1 MIERLNRLMNVSSRE
16 WPRILVAWSMMF
28 LARFG
33 FVVGWTLMLSIFL
46 TRIGIEA
53 LPFLFLVNALLV
65 ITGSL
70 IYRNLM
76 KNVKREVL
84 ISFTVIFAA
93 ALLLSSL
100 FFLNS
105 NTFLFFAF
113 LLTAVSVFLAQLNI
127 LLSLFNEELF
137 SPLESQRTFPL
148 IESAET
154 LGGILGGLTLTLFAE
169 TLPSFKFIIIWILTT
184 LLILPIVLKFN
195 QNTMEIPKTKLEHIT
210 ENPRTLG
217 SSFGKILKTPF
228 LKGLLVVVL
237 LQWALLNLIEFQ
249 YTSALEDT
257 ISMVEGATLE
267 SQMHLLMEKLGTLQ
281 LVFSA
286 GALFIQ
292 LVLASRILVSLG
304 ITSTLLVHPV
314 VTLFNLL
321 GLFFRFSFF
330 TSAITR
336 GSFELTQL
344 IFKNAYDSSYY
355 AIPHEDR
362 SEVKEIMQGLI
373 KPLGAL
379 LGTFFILV
387 VVVAPEN
394 YQILV
399 QNILLLISTLCMM
412 VFILK
417 LTKRYTTMSEQNLS
431 RKFDL
436 GTRVNAA
443 EILGQNGH
451 DRLSPA
457 LEKILNRE
465 NEPALL
471 KEKILESFG
480 LRENLESIDLILK
493 NMAHQHPEIRK
504 AAVHALGHFTDL
516 KKAKMSHSFTRH
528 LVLST
533 LKKSI
538 ENEEV
543 DAIRE
548 QMVQCF
554 FALSPH
560 DVIPFL
566 IDSIQKNSTY
576 EASFIRMMK
585 LFHDPHLKSFLS
597 PHLKSKSPEIRS
609 AAIVALWQFKNIRNE
624 LKHYLN
630 QMLESSKK
638 EILLQGIQTSGEVQY
653 NQVKIKIQTWLHHED
668 PEIRH
673 AATLSLALMEE
684 DHVIPLMVH
693 FLINEGHE
701 WYDKTRYVAQKLPR
715 KFRHKVEAA
724 VHSHWVGKIHELLRE
739 AEVDLHKLKDL
750 FQKIEAHDE
759 VHKIEKVL
767 ASVSLE
773 KI

>member
-1 MIERLNRLMNVSSRE
+1 MLERLNQVMNVSSRE

-46 TRIGIEA
+46 TRIGVSA

-76 KNVKREVL
+76 KAVKREVL
-84 ISFTVIFAA
+84 ISFTVILAA
-93 ALLLSSL
+93 AFLMSSL
-100 FFLNS
+100 FFINS

-113 LLTAVSVFLAQLNI
+113 LLTAVSVLLAQLNI

-137 SPLESQRTFPL
+137 SPLESQRTFPI

-169 TLPSFKFIIIWILTT
+169 TLPSFKFIIIWILTI

-195 QNTMEIPKTKLEHIT
+195 QNTMEIPRTKLEHIT
-210 ENPRTLG
+210 ENKRSLG
-217 SSFGKILKTPF
+217 TSVGKILRTPF

-237 LQWALLNLIEFQ
+237 LQWALLNLVEFQ
-249 YTSALEDT
+249 YTTALEQT
-257 ISMVEGATLE
+257 LSFAGGATVE
-267 SQMHLLMEKLGTLQ
+267 MQEHLFMEKLGTLQ

-314 VTLFNLL
+314 VTLFNIL

-330 TSAITR
+330 SSAVTR

-355 AIPHEDR
+355 AIPHEER
-362 SEVKEIMQGLI
+362 SEIKEIMQGLI

-379 LGTFFILV
+379 IGTAFILV
-387 VVVAPEN
+387 VVLVPETHK
-394 YQILV
+394 ILV
-399 QNILLLISTLCMM
+399 QNLILLFATLCMM
-412 VFILK
+412 GFTLN
-417 LTKRYTTMSEQNLS
+417 LGKRYTAMTEQNLS

-436 GTRVNAA
+436 GTRVNAV

-465 NEPALL
+465 NEPPLL
-471 KEKILESFG
+471 KEKILESLG

-493 NMAHQHPEIRK
+493 NMSHTHPEIRK
-504 AAVHALGHFTDL
+504 AAVHSLSHFTDL

-533 LKKSI
+533 LQKNI
-538 ENEEV
+538 ENEKI

-548 QMVQCF
+548 QMVQCYF
-554 FALSPH
+554 NFSPH

-566 IDSIQKNSTY
+566 IDAIQKKSIY
-576 EASFIRMMK
+576 EASFIRMLK
-585 LFHDPHLKSFLS
+585 LFHDPHLKSFLT
-597 PHLKSKSPEIRS
+597 PHLKSKSAEIRS
-609 AAIVALWQFKNIRNE
+609 AAINALWQFKNIRNE

-638 EILLQGIQTSGEVQY
+638 EILLLGIQTSGEVQY
-653 NQVKIKIQTWLHHED
+653 MQSKAKISEWLHHED

-693 FLINEGHE
+693 FLIQESHE
-701 WYDKTRYVAQKLPR
+701 WYDKTRYVVEKLPR
-715 KFRHKVEAA
+715 KFKQKVEAA
-724 VHSHWVGKIHELLRE
+724 IHFHWVGKIHELLKE
-739 AEVDLHKLKDL
+739 SEVDLHQLKTL
-750 FQKIEAHDE
+750 FEKIQAHDE

-767 ASVSLE
+767 ATVPVE

>member
-362 SEVKEIMQGLI
+362 SEV
-373 KPLGAL
+373 
-379 LGTFFILV
+379 
-387 VVVAPEN
+387 
-394 YQILV
+394 
-399 QNILLLISTLCMM
+399 
-412 VFILK
+412 
-417 LTKRYTTMSEQNLS
+417 
-431 RKFDL
+431 
-436 GTRVNAA
+436 
-443 EILGQNGH
+443 
-451 DRLSPA
+451 
-457 LEKILNRE
+457 
-465 NEPALL
+465 
-471 KEKILESFG
+471 
-480 LRENLESIDLILK
+480 
-493 NMAHQHPEIRK
+493 
-504 AAVHALGHFTDL
+504 
-516 KKAKMSHSFTRH
+516 
-528 LVLST
+528 
-533 LKKSI
+533 
-538 ENEEV
+538 
-543 DAIRE
+543 
-548 QMVQCF
+548 
-554 FALSPH
+554 
-560 DVIPFL
+560 
-566 IDSIQKNSTY
+566 
-576 EASFIRMMK
+576 
-585 LFHDPHLKSFLS
+585 
-597 PHLKSKSPEIRS
+597 
-609 AAIVALWQFKNIRNE
+609 
-624 LKHYLN
+624 
-630 QMLESSKK
+630 
-638 EILLQGIQTSGEVQY
+638 
-653 NQVKIKIQTWLHHED
+653 
-668 PEIRH
+668 
-673 AATLSLALMEE
+673 
-684 DHVIPLMVH
+684 
-693 FLINEGHE
+693 
-701 WYDKTRYVAQKLPR
+701 
-715 KFRHKVEAA
+715 
-724 VHSHWVGKIHELLRE
+724 
-739 AEVDLHKLKDL
+739 
-750 FQKIEAHDE
+750 
-759 VHKIEKVL
+759 
-767 ASVSLE
+767 
-773 KI
+773 